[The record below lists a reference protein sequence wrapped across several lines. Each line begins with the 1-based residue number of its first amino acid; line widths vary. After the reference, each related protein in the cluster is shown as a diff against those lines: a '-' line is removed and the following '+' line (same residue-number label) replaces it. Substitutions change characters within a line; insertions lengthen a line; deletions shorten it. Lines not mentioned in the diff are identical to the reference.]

1 MKRIT
6 VEKDIND
13 EILSKYFNDQTPSNL
28 LKDLL
33 EDDHAKSEELV
44 NNINDGLIDL
54 RNAIIKKEIPG
65 NKNPNKI
72 IDVAGKVLDF
82 NNQGKSKLLKY

>member
-54 RNAIIKKEIPG
+54 RNAIIKKEIQG

-72 IDVAGKVLDF
+72 IYVVEKVLDF

>member
-6 VEKDIND
+6 VQKDIND

-33 EDDHAKSEELV
+33 EADHAKSEELV

-65 NKNPNKI
+65 NKNPNRI
-72 IDVAGKVLDF
+72 LM
-82 NNQGKSKLLKY
+82 LLKKF

>member
-6 VEKDIND
+6 VQKDIND

-28 LKDLL
+28 LEDLL
-33 EDDHAKSEELV
+33 EADHAKSEELV

-72 IDVAGKVLDF
+72 LM
-82 NNQGKSKLLKY
+82 LLKKF

>member
-33 EDDHAKSEELV
+33 EADHAKSEELV

-72 IDVAGKVLDF
+72 IYVVEKVLDF

>member
-6 VEKDIND
+6 VQKDIND

-33 EDDHAKSEELV
+33 EADHAKSEELV

-72 IDVAGKVLDF
+72 IDVVEKVLDF

>member
-6 VEKDIND
+6 VQKDIND

-33 EDDHAKSEELV
+33 EADHAKSEELV

-72 IDVAGKVLDF
+72 LM
-82 NNQGKSKLLKY
+82 LLKKF